1 MEGTR
6 EAIDR
11 VVELAA
17 PTLQLVDG
25 RTYSSKGLH
34 PVVEPTPDKVGVS
47 GLAALADFLRWE
59 NPAGLADLIAK
70 VENEQLVTVY
80 GRLRAPWAIRPVLA
94 AAVFSEGTRF
104 PFGQFMDQRSFLI
117 GMQVGFVQDTTTAKL
132 LTLVGTIKD
141 SKVLDLKDDGVTQ
154 QVSAS
159 VGLAK
164 LGLVDVPN
172 PVTLRPYRT
181 FPEVEQPAS
190 QYVIRM
196 QSGKGEEV
204 PSIALFEVQDP
215 SWRRASRL
223 AIKDYLRAQLTDLTV
238 LA

>member
-1 MEGTR
+1 MDISR
-6 EAIDR
+6 DAIDR
-11 VVELAA
+11 VVELAV
-17 PTLQLVDG
+17 PTLEVIEG
-25 RTYSSKGLH
+25 RTYSSKKLE
-34 PVVEPTPDKVGVS
+34 PIIEPTPPMANTN
-47 GLAALADFLRWE
+47 GLTALADFLRWD
-59 NPAGLADLIAK
+59 NPAGLADLIAEVRDEK
-70 VENEQLVTVY
+70 VVHVF
-80 GRLRAPWAIRPVLA
+80 GRLRAPWAQRPMLA
-94 AAVFSEGTRF
+94 KAVFEEAARF
-104 PFGQFMDQRSFLI
+104 PFGQFMDQQSFLI
-117 GMQVGFVQDTTTAKL
+117 GMQVGFVQDDTTAKL

-141 SKVLDLKDDGVTQ
+141 SKVLELTDDGVTQ

-164 LGLVDVPN
+164 LGLVNVPN

-196 QSGKGEEV
+196 RSGKDEEV

-215 SWRRASRL
+215 SWRRAARI